1 MRDLFFLQAKRT
13 VQFPVGQ
20 NFKLT
25 YLMKKTLYFLS
36 LVLFSMVFS
45 LNMTSCNSSD
55 DDDTTEVVNN
65 KKIVGKWFYEDSNFY
80 SEQDYITEDAVEMFV
95 SWICFTELGDVSWFD
110 TDLQEIIYGDY
121 RLDGTTLYIY
131 NIEHEDYLPYN
142 YTVKSLTD
150 EDLTLHVKMEGLYSM
165 DVHYKKRAN

>member
-45 LNMTSCNSSD
+45 LNTTSCNSSD
-55 DDDTTEVVNN
+55 DDDTIEVVNN
-65 KKIVGKWFYEDSNFY
+65 KKIVGKWFYEDSDFH
-80 SEQDYITEDAVEMFV
+80 SEQDYITEDAIEMFV

-150 EDLTLHVKMEGLYSM
+150 KDLTLHVKMEGLYSM
-165 DVHYKKRAN
+165 DVHYKKKAN